1 MEKDPWEA
9 LSSSLNA
16 SAYTTLGLLENTAVQ
31 GKESQAI
38 SLFSPDCYPA
48 PLHIPAAAKTIVRYV
63 PQEDKA
69 ESTC

>member
-1 MEKDPWEA
+1 MK
-9 LSSSLNA
+9 
-16 SAYTTLGLLENTAVQ
+16 LLANTAVQ

-38 SLFSPDCYPA
+38 SLCSPDWHSA
-48 PLHIPAAAKTIVRYV
+48 LLHIPASAKTIVRYV